1 MEELD
6 AQFSIHAFFFCF
18 ATTHTPTPEI
28 PIPLFHREERPGF
41 TKPMIEA
48 LMKAAAA

>member
-6 AQFSIHAFFFCF
+6 AQFSIHAFFF
-18 ATTHTPTPEI
+18 ALRPHTTTPEI